1 MFNFSSVS
9 FVMFTASK
17 VQLDLET
24 NRDLGIES
32 TRQLLDNLY
41 RTKLEDAM
49 TVINEDILNRGE

>member
-41 RTKLEDAM
+41 RTKLEDAI